1 MRKQGNL
8 PITYE
13 VNPRREG
20 KTHCKAIILRSG
32 KELETSVRVE
42 KSIPKEQEEQV
53 PLQLE
58 EEVEEQMK
66 SQLNSPQ

>member
-32 KELETSVRVE
+32 KELEASVRVE
-42 KSIPKEQEEQV
+42 KSIPKEQEE
-53 PLQLE
+53 
-58 EEVEEQMK
+58 
-66 SQLNSPQ
+66 